1 MRLKQLFALFAM
13 AILMVVTSCVEDSHT
28 NTPTPPSIEDP
39 TAKSIFDIEI
49 SDVTRSTVT
58 FSVRPENLEG
68 DYLCII
74 KEAEEVDEFLKD
86 EYIVTTIFQ
95 ELSNEAYEMGKT
107 LEEYMSQVVN
117 RGVLES
123 VTYSGLDIDAEYY
136 ILVFGV
142 DAADYYNCNT
152 ELVKCGFKTLAV
164 EQMDCTFEV
173 NTTVK
178 DNNVVFNVKPSDK
191 EILWYLCTMTKDQYD
206 YYTSEN
212 GYGMTENYFYEYY
225 FQQDINAYLQAG
237 YSESEIVEALIHS
250 GDLTLEAKGLKEKS
264 TYYYLIAGLIL
275 DSEGIVITTPIT
287 KGEFVTEG
295 AEKSSMTFDI
305 EVWDIGQLSA
315 SVRITPSNNN
325 EKYCALIQPWDGVTE
340 AQDLMHQLVEQW
352 GGWMDIMADDKGVVE
367 HSGSNAF
374 QLPAPDTYYY
384 VIAFGY
390 NGGITTDAYMK
401 TFKTLPG
408 GSVEEVEFTITT
420 NSVSPYGFKM
430 NIESSDPT
438 IYYLPGACKRENYN
452 EEEFK
457 RIERENFDYIFE
469 ETYKFNPSITIA
481 ELLDQYYYRGD
492 VSVEVSGLDPDT
504 EIMGYIMVLDIHTAD
519 VVRCITYDQIA
530 HTDTLGVAAPIV
542 ELVGYYSGDDENGTI
557 FNDKNATQGR
567 VITVVKY
574 TNLDNVRTLFTTMV
588 EGDCSNLTTY
598 SDAEVW
604 SITSGYWA
612 TCSVNQP
619 YTFYLV
625 DWNIEQTALTYATD
639 NSGKVGTI
647 GRLLTLP
654 TADNKGD
661 IEELRELYNSLKE
674 TRSSGVELE
683 SVVVKM

>member
-1 MRLKQLFALFAM
+1 
-13 AILMVVTSCVEDSHT
+13 
-28 NTPTPPSIEDP
+28 
-39 TAKSIFDIEI
+39 
-49 SDVTRSTVT
+49 
-58 FSVRPENLEG
+58 
-68 DYLCII
+68 
-74 KEAEEVDEFLKD
+74 
-86 EYIVTTIFQ
+86 
-95 ELSNEAYEMGKT
+95 
-107 LEEYMSQVVN
+107 
-117 RGVLES
+117 
-123 VTYSGLDIDAEYY
+123 
-136 ILVFGV
+136 
-142 DAADYYNCNT
+142 
-152 ELVKCGFKTLAV
+152 
-164 EQMDCTFEV
+164 
-173 NTTVK
+173 
-178 DNNVVFNVKPSDK
+178 
-191 EILWYLCTMTKDQYD
+191 
-206 YYTSEN
+206 
-212 GYGMTENYFYEYY
+212 MTENYFYEYF

-287 KGEFVTEG
+287 KGEYVTKG

-430 NIESSDPT
+430 NIKSSDPT

-457 RIERENFDYIFE
+457 RLERENFDYIFE

-504 EIMGYIMVLDIHTAD
+504 EIMGYIMVIDIHTAD
-519 VVRCITYDQIA
+519 VVRCITFDNVA
-530 HTDTLGVAAPIV
+530 HTDTLGITAPEV

-557 FNDKNATQGR
+557 FNDKSATQGR

-574 TNLDNVRTLFTTMV
+574 NNLDNVRTLFTTMV

-598 SDAEVW
+598 SDAEIW
-604 SITSGYWA
+604 SLTTGYWT

>member
-1 MRLKQLFALFAM
+1 MRLKQLFLLFAV
-13 AILMVVTSCVEDSHT
+13 AILMVATSCVEDSHT
-28 NTPTPPSIEDP
+28 DTPTPPSTEDP
-39 TAKSIFDIEI
+39 TAKSIFDVEI

-95 ELSNEAYEMGKT
+95 ELSNVAYEMGKT
-107 LEEYMSQVVN
+107 LEEYMTQVVN

-164 EQMDCTFEV
+164 EQMECTFEV

-206 YYTSEN
+206 YYTSES
-212 GYGMTENYFYEYY
+212 GYGMTENYFYEYF

-340 AQDLMHQLVEQW
+340 AQDLMHKLVEQW

-430 NIESSDPT
+430 NIKSSDPT

-457 RIERENFDYIFE
+457 RLERENFDYIFE

-519 VVRCITYDQIA
+519 VVRCITFDNIA
-530 HTDTLGVAAPIV
+530 HTDTLGITAPEV

-557 FNDKNATQGR
+557 FNDKSATQGR

-574 TNLDNVRTLFTTMV
+574 NNLDNVRTLFTTMV

-598 SDAEVW
+598 SDAEIW
-604 SITSGYWA
+604 SLTTGYWS

-625 DWNIEQTALTYATD
+625 DWNVEQTALAYATD

-674 TRSSGVELE
+674 TRSCGVELE

>member
-1 MRLKQLFALFAM
+1 MSTASETLFTITLSILGVLLFPCLLRAIRGPRFTDRIIALN
-13 AILMVVTSCVEDSHT
+13 AICTLVTSVVRR
-28 NTPTPPSIEDP
+28 
-39 TAKSIFDIEI
+39 
-49 SDVTRSTVT
+49 VTRLEV
-58 FSVRPENLEG
+58 ENLKG

-107 LEEYMSQVVN
+107 LEEYMPQIID
-117 RGVLES
+117 RGIVES
-123 VTYSGLDIDAEYY
+123 VTYTGLKIDKEYY

-178 DNNVVFNVKPSDK
+178 DNNVEFNVKPSDK
-191 EILWYLCTMTKDQYD
+191 EILWYLCTMSKEQYD
-206 YYTSEN
+206 YYTSES
-212 GYGMTENYFYEYY
+212 GYGMTENYFYEYF

-287 KGEFVTEG
+287 KGEYMTKG

-340 AQDLMHQLVEQW
+340 AQDLMYQLVEQW

-430 NIESSDPT
+430 NIKSSDPT

-457 RIERENFDYIFE
+457 RLERENFDYIFE

-504 EIMGYIMVLDIHTAD
+504 EIMGYIMVMDIHTAD
-519 VVRCITYDQIA
+519 VVRCITFDNVA
-530 HTDTLGVAAPIV
+530 HTDTLGITAPEV

-557 FNDKNATQGR
+557 FNDKSATQGR

-574 TNLDNVRTLFTTMV
+574 NNLDNVRTLFTTMV

-598 SDAEVW
+598 SDAEIW
-604 SITSGYWA
+604 SLTTGYWA

-625 DWNIEQTALTYATD
+625 DWNVEQTALAYATD

-661 IEELRELYNSLKE
+661 IEELRELYDSLKE
-674 TRSSGVELE
+674 TRSSGVELK

>member
-1 MRLKQLFALFAM
+1 MRLKLLFALFAM
-13 AILMVVTSCVEDSHT
+13 AILMVVTSCVEDTHT
-28 NTPTPPSIEDP
+28 DTPTPPSTEDP
-39 TAKSIFDIEI
+39 TAKPIFDVEI

-58 FSVRPENLEG
+58 FSVTPENLES
-68 DYLCII
+68 DYLCVI

-86 EYIVTTIFQ
+86 EYVITTIFQ
-95 ELSNEAYEMGKT
+95 ELSDEAYKMGKT
-107 LEEYMSQVVN
+107 LEEYMPQIIDSGIV
-117 RGVLES
+117 ES
-123 VTYSGLDIDAEYY
+123 VTYTGLKIDKEYY

-142 DAADYYNCNT
+142 DATDNYKCNT
-152 ELVKCGFKTLAV
+152 ELVKSGFKTLAV
-164 EQMDCTFEV
+164 EQMECTFEV

-178 DNNVVFNVKPSDK
+178 DNNVVFNVKPTDK

-250 GDLTLEAKGLKEKS
+250 GDLTLEAKGLNEKS
-264 TYYYLIAGLIL
+264 IYYYLVAGLIL

-305 EVWDIGQLSA
+305 EVWDVGQLSA

-340 AQDLMHQLVEQW
+340 AQELMYQLVEQW
-352 GGWMDIMADDKGVVE
+352 GGWMEIMADDKGVVE

-374 QLPAPDTYYY
+374 KLPAADTYYY

-420 NSVSPYGFKM
+420 NSISPYGFKM
-430 NIESSDPT
+430 NIKSSDPT
-438 IYYLPGACKRENYN
+438 IYYLPGACKKENYN

-457 RIERENFDYIFE
+457 RLERENFDYIFE

-481 ELLDQYYYRGD
+481 EILDQYYFNGD

-519 VVRCITYDQIA
+519 VVRCIKYDQIA
-530 HTDTLGVAAPIV
+530 HTDTLGVAAPVV

-557 FNDKNATQGR
+557 FNDKNATKGR

-674 TRSSGVELE
+674 TRSCGAELE
-683 SVVVKM
+683 SVVVKL

>member
-206 YYTSEN
+206 YYTSES
-212 GYGMTENYFYEYY
+212 GYGMTENYFYEYF

-287 KGEFVTEG
+287 KGEYVTKG

-305 EVWDIGQLSA
+305 EVWDVGQLSA

-340 AQDLMHQLVEQW
+340 AQELMYQLVEQW

-374 QLPAPDTYYY
+374 KLPAADTYYY

-430 NIESSDPT
+430 NIKSSDPT
-438 IYYLPGACKRENYN
+438 IYYLPGACKKENYN

-457 RIERENFDYIFE
+457 RLERENFDYIFE

-598 SDAEVW
+598 SDAEIW
-604 SITSGYWA
+604 SLTTGYWS

>member
-1 MRLKQLFALFAM
+1 MRLKQLFLLFAV
-13 AILMVVTSCVEDSHT
+13 AILMVATSCVEDSHT

-39 TAKSIFDIEI
+39 TAKSIFDVEI

-107 LEEYMSQVVN
+107 LEEYMSKVVN

-142 DAADYYNCNT
+142 DATDYYNCNT

-164 EQMDCTFEV
+164 EQMECTFEV

-206 YYTSEN
+206 YYTSES
-212 GYGMTENYFYEYY
+212 GYGMTENYFYEYF

-237 YSESEIVEALIHS
+237 YSESEVVEALIHS
-250 GDLTLEAKGLKEKS
+250 GDLTVEAKGLKEKS

-287 KGEFVTEG
+287 KGEYVTKG

-340 AQDLMHQLVEQW
+340 AQDLMHKLVEQW
-352 GGWMDIMADDKGVVE
+352 GGWMDIRADDKGVVE

-430 NIESSDPT
+430 NIKSSDPT

-457 RIERENFDYIFE
+457 RLERENFDYIFE

-504 EIMGYIMVLDIHTAD
+504 EIMGYIMVMDIHTAD
-519 VVRCITYDQIA
+519 VVRCITFDNVA
-530 HTDTLGVAAPIV
+530 HTDTLGITAPEV

-557 FNDKNATQGR
+557 FNDKNATKGR

-598 SDAEVW
+598 SDAEIW
-604 SITSGYWA
+604 SLTTGYWA

-625 DWNIEQTALTYATD
+625 DWNVEQTALAYATD

-661 IEELRELYNSLKE
+661 IEELRELYDSLKE
-674 TRSSGVELE
+674 TRSSGVELK
-683 SVVVKM
+683 SVVVKI

>member
-1 MRLKQLFALFAM
+1 MRLKQLFLLFAV
-13 AILMVVTSCVEDSHT
+13 AILMVATSCVEDSHT

-107 LEEYMSQVVN
+107 LEEYMPQVVN

-142 DAADYYNCNT
+142 DATDYYNCNT

-164 EQMDCTFEV
+164 EQMECTFEV

-206 YYTSEN
+206 YYTSES
-212 GYGMTENYFYEYY
+212 GYGMTENYFYEYF

-287 KGEFVTEG
+287 KGEYVTNG

-325 EKYCALIQPWDGVTE
+325 EKYCALIQPWNGVTE
-340 AQDLMHQLVEQW
+340 AQDLMHKLVEQW

-367 HSGSNAF
+367 HSGSNTF

-519 VVRCITYDQIA
+519 VVRCITFDNVA
-530 HTDTLGVAAPIV
+530 HTDTLGITAPEV

-557 FNDKNATQGR
+557 FNDKSATQGR

-574 TNLDNVRTLFTTMV
+574 NNLDNVRTLFTTMV

-598 SDAEVW
+598 SDAEIW
-604 SITSGYWA
+604 SLTTGYWA

-625 DWNIEQTALTYATD
+625 DWNVEQTALAYATD

-674 TRSSGVELE
+674 TRSSGVELK

>member
-1 MRLKQLFALFAM
+1 MRLKQLFLLFAV
-13 AILMVVTSCVEDSHT
+13 AILMVATSCVEDSHT

-107 LEEYMSQVVN
+107 LEEYMPQIID
-117 RGVLES
+117 RGIVES
-123 VTYSGLDIDAEYY
+123 VTYTGLKIDKEYY

-206 YYTSEN
+206 YYTSES
-212 GYGMTENYFYEYY
+212 GYGMTENYFYEYF

-237 YSESEIVEALIHS
+237 YSESEVVEALIHS

-287 KGEFVTEG
+287 KGEYVTKG

-430 NIESSDPT
+430 NIKSSDPT

-457 RIERENFDYIFE
+457 RLERENFDYIFE

-492 VSVEVSGLDPDT
+492 VSVEVSGLEPDT

-519 VVRCITYDQIA
+519 VVRCITFDNVA
-530 HTDTLGVAAPIV
+530 HTDTLGITAPEV

-557 FNDKNATQGR
+557 FNDKSATQGR

-574 TNLDNVRTLFTTMV
+574 NNLDNVRTLFTTMV

-598 SDAEVW
+598 SDAEIW
-604 SITSGYWA
+604 SLTTGYWA

>member
-1 MRLKQLFALFAM
+1 
-13 AILMVVTSCVEDSHT
+13 MVATSCVEDSHT
-28 NTPTPPSIEDP
+28 KTPTPPSIEDP
-39 TAKSIFDIEI
+39 TAKSFFDIEI

-58 FSVRPENLEG
+58 FSVIPENLEG

-74 KEAEEVDEFLKD
+74 MEAEEVDEFLKD
-86 EYIVTTIFQ
+86 EYVITTIFQ
-95 ELSNEAYEMGKT
+95 ELSDEAYKMGKT

-136 ILVFGV
+136 ILIFGV

-206 YYTSEN
+206 YYTSES
-212 GYGMTENYFYEYY
+212 GYGMTENYFYEYF

-287 KGEFVTEG
+287 KGEYVTKG

-420 NSVSPYGFKM
+420 NSVSPYGF
-430 NIESSDPT
+430 
-438 IYYLPGACKRENYN
+438 
-452 EEEFK
+452 
-457 RIERENFDYIFE
+457 
-469 ETYKFNPSITIA
+469 
-481 ELLDQYYYRGD
+481 
-492 VSVEVSGLDPDT
+492 
-504 EIMGYIMVLDIHTAD
+504 
-519 VVRCITYDQIA
+519 
-530 HTDTLGVAAPIV
+530 
-542 ELVGYYSGDDENGTI
+542 
-557 FNDKNATQGR
+557 
-567 VITVVKY
+567 
-574 TNLDNVRTLFTTMV
+574 
-588 EGDCSNLTTY
+588 
-598 SDAEVW
+598 
-604 SITSGYWA
+604 
-612 TCSVNQP
+612 
-619 YTFYLV
+619 
-625 DWNIEQTALTYATD
+625 
-639 NSGKVGTI
+639 
-647 GRLLTLP
+647 
-654 TADNKGD
+654 
-661 IEELRELYNSLKE
+661 
-674 TRSSGVELE
+674 
-683 SVVVKM
+683 

>member
-1 MRLKQLFALFAM
+1 MRLKQLFLLFAV
-13 AILMVVTSCVEDSHT
+13 AILMVATSCVEDSHT

-123 VTYSGLDIDAEYY
+123 VTYSGLDIDAKYY

-142 DAADYYNCNT
+142 DAADNYNCNT

-206 YYTSEN
+206 YYTSES
-212 GYGMTENYFYEYY
+212 GYGMTENYFYEYF

-237 YSESEIVEALIHS
+237 YSESEVVEALIHS

-275 DSEGIVITTPIT
+275 DSEGIVITTTIT

-340 AQDLMHQLVEQW
+340 AQELMHQLVEQW

-430 NIESSDPT
+430 NIKSSDPT

-457 RIERENFDYIFE
+457 RLERENFDYIFE

-504 EIMGYIMVLDIHTAD
+504 EIMGYIMVMDIHTAD
-519 VVRCITYDQIA
+519 VVRCITFDNVA
-530 HTDTLGVAAPIV
+530 HTDTLGITAPVV

-557 FNDKNATQGR
+557 FNDKSATQGR

-574 TNLDNVRTLFTTMV
+574 NNLDNVRTLFTTMV
-588 EGDCSNLTTY
+588 EGDCSNMTTY
-598 SDAEVW
+598 SDAEIW
-604 SITSGYWA
+604 SITTGYWS

-625 DWNIEQTALTYATD
+625 DWNVEQTALAYATD

>member
-1 MRLKQLFALFAM
+1 MRLKQLFLLFAV
-13 AILMVVTSCVEDSHT
+13 AILMVATSCVEDSHT

-206 YYTSEN
+206 YYTSES
-212 GYGMTENYFYEYY
+212 GYGMTENYFYEYF

-250 GDLTLEAKGLKEKS
+250 GDLTLEAKGLNEKS
-264 TYYYLIAGLIL
+264 TYYYLVAGLIL

-340 AQDLMHQLVEQW
+340 AQELMHKLVEQW

-420 NSVSPYGFKM
+420 NSISPYGFKM
-430 NIESSDPT
+430 NIKSSDPT

-457 RIERENFDYIFE
+457 RLERENFDYIFE
-469 ETYKFNPSITIA
+469 ETYKLNPSITIA

-504 EIMGYIMVLDIHTAD
+504 EIMGYIMVIDIHTAD
-519 VVRCITYDQIA
+519 VVRCITFDNVA
-530 HTDTLGVAAPIV
+530 HTDTLGITAPEV

-557 FNDKNATQGR
+557 FNDKSATQGR

-574 TNLDNVRTLFTTMV
+574 NNLDNVRTLFTTMV

-598 SDAEVW
+598 SDAEIW
-604 SITSGYWA
+604 SLTTGYWT

-625 DWNIEQTALTYATD
+625 DWNVEQTALAYATD

>member
-1 MRLKQLFALFAM
+1 M
-13 AILMVVTSCVEDSHT
+13 
-28 NTPTPPSIEDP
+28 
-39 TAKSIFDIEI
+39 
-49 SDVTRSTVT
+49 
-58 FSVRPENLEG
+58 
-68 DYLCII
+68 
-74 KEAEEVDEFLKD
+74 
-86 EYIVTTIFQ
+86 
-95 ELSNEAYEMGKT
+95 
-107 LEEYMSQVVN
+107 
-117 RGVLES
+117 
-123 VTYSGLDIDAEYY
+123 DIDADYY

-206 YYTSEN
+206 YYTSES
-212 GYGMTENYFYEYY
+212 GYGMTENYFYEYF

-420 NSVSPYGFKM
+420 ISISPYGFKM
-430 NIESSDPT
+430 NIKSSDPT

-457 RIERENFDYIFE
+457 RLERENFDYIFE

-519 VVRCITYDQIA
+519 VVRCITFDNVA
-530 HTDTLGVAAPIV
+530 HTDTLGITAPEV

-557 FNDKNATQGR
+557 FNDKSATQGR

-574 TNLDNVRTLFTTMV
+574 NNLDNVRTLFTTMV

-598 SDAEVW
+598 SDAEIW
-604 SITSGYWA
+604 SITTGYWS

-625 DWNIEQTALTYATD
+625 DWNVEQTALAYATD

-674 TRSSGVELE
+674 TRSSGVELK

>member
-1 MRLKQLFALFAM
+1 MRLKQLFLLFAV
-13 AILMVVTSCVEDSHT
+13 AILMVATSCVEDSHT

-136 ILVFGV
+136 ILIFGV

-206 YYTSEN
+206 YYTSES
-212 GYGMTENYFYEYY
+212 GYGMTENYFYEYF

-287 KGEFVTEG
+287 KGEYVTKG

-430 NIESSDPT
+430 NIKSSDPT

-457 RIERENFDYIFE
+457 RLERENFDYIFE

-519 VVRCITYDQIA
+519 VVRCITFDNVA
-530 HTDTLGVAAPIV
+530 HTDTLGITAPEV

-557 FNDKNATQGR
+557 FNDKSATQGR

-574 TNLDNVRTLFTTMV
+574 NNLDNVRTLFTTMV

-625 DWNIEQTALTYATD
+625 DWNVEQTALAYATD